1 MSECLP
7 AGDDRIAIFGTG
19 PENQGLHIVSRLSYK
34 QEIDIS
40 SVLDLDRLFFT
51 QVKSAVLWIR
61 IRISSWVA

>member
-40 SVLDLDRLFFT
+40 SVLDLDPLFLR
-51 QVKSAVLWIR
+51 K
-61 IRISSWVA
+61 